1 MVNMDALPIW
11 KKKMDNLKIRQNLY
25 KIVREL
31 LEEVAKNGLQGDDYY
46 VLQFQTPKATIP
58 DFVRAKY
65 PSEITIVL
73 QHQFQD
79 LVLTANAIE
88 VVLTFGGVATNVVIP
103 YETLMVFANPSSGL
117 TLAFPTQ
124 RESES
129 KEVKQTAEVID
140 LFTRKK

>member
-1 MVNMDALPIW
+1 MVALQIW
-11 KKKMDNLKIRQNLY
+11 KKKMDNLKIRQALY
-25 KIVREL
+25 KIVREI
-31 LEEVAKNGLQGDDYY
+31 LEEVAEKGLQEEDYF

-88 VVLTFGGVATNVVIP
+88 VVLTFGGVPSNVVIP
-103 YETLMVFANPSSGL
+103 YETLMVFANPTSGL
-117 TLAFPTQ
+117 TLTFPTLP
-124 RESES
+124 E
-129 KEVKQTAEVID
+129 KEAENKQKAEVID
-140 LFTRKK
+140 LFARKK

>member
-1 MVNMDALPIW
+1 MSLC
-11 KKKMDNLKIRQNLY
+11 R
-25 KIVREL
+25 
-31 LEEVAKNGLQGDDYY
+31 Y

-117 TLAFPTQ
+117 TLVFPAQ

-140 LFTRKK
+140 LFTREK

>member
-1 MVNMDALPIW
+1 MADLQIW

-25 KIVREL
+25 KIVREI
-31 LEEVAKNGLQGDDYY
+31 LEEVAENGLPDEDYY

-65 PSEITIVL
+65 PSNITIVL

-88 VVLTFGGVATNVVIP
+88 VVLTFGGVASNIVIP
-103 YETLMVFANPSSGL
+103 YETLMVFANPASGL
-117 TLAFPTQ
+117 ALTFPAIEET
-124 RESES
+124 EP
-129 KEVKQTAEVID
+129 KEKQTAEVID
-140 LFTRKK
+140 LFVRKK

>member
-1 MVNMDALPIW
+1 
-11 KKKMDNLKIRQNLY
+11 MDNLKVRQALY
-25 KIVREL
+25 KIIREL
-31 LEEVAKNGLQGDDYY
+31 LGEVAEKGLKGDDYY

-65 PSEITIVL
+65 PKEITIVL

-103 YETLMVFANPSSGL
+103 YETLMVFANPASRLAL
-117 TLAFPTQ
+117 TFPVLN
-124 RESES
+124 EIDSEP
-129 KEVKQTAEVID
+129 KQTAEVID
-140 LFTRKK
+140 LFARKK